1 MPGWLKMYRKIT
13 EWEWYTDSQ
22 TVHLFIHI
30 IIKASFEDSKW
41 RGQNIKRGQLFT
53 GRKLLS
59 QQTGI
64 SEQSIRTIL
73 NRLKST
79 EEITIESTSKNSIIT
94 VCNYERYQAE
104 YQQTNQQINQ
114 QTNQQST
121 SDQPATNHIKEIKKL
136 KKEKKDPFC
145 LEPSAEASNPVVEII
160 LNSKKLY
167 PLLQKDIDDWQDLF
181 PAVDVLCELR
191 KMAAWSEANTAKRK
205 TDKGIRRFIVSWLS
219 KEQDSGHRPL
229 LQSVQTALTPN
240 QQKMEDQWIEAL
252 RRT

>member
-79 EEITIESTSKNSIIT
+79 KEITIESTSKNSIIT
-94 VCNYERYQAE
+94 VCNYEGYQAE

-121 SDQPATNHIKEIKKL
+121 SDQPAINHIKEVKKL
-136 KKEKKDPFC
+136 KKEKEKNLKTVSLPAWIPKETWGDFVEMRKEIKSPLTDRAIKIAFMKLKT
-145 LEPSAEASNPVVEII
+145 LEENGSSPKLVLEQSIMNGWKGLFEVKQIVTEYNP
-160 LNSKKLY
+160 
-167 PLLQKDIDDWQDLF
+167 
-181 PAVDVLCELR
+181 
-191 KMAAWSEANTAKRK
+191 KMLG
-205 TDKGIRRFIVSWLS
+205 DRFV
-219 KEQDSGHRPL
+219 R
-229 LQSVQTALTPN
+229 
-240 QQKMEDQWIEAL
+240 
-252 RRT
+252 